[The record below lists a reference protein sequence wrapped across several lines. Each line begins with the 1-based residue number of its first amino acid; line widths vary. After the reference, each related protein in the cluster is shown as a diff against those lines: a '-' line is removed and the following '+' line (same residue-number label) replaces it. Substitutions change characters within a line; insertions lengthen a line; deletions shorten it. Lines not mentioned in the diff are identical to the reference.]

1 MRVPLFRQ
9 NWFYVPYII
18 VMIICGFFVIQFPK
32 AEVHLWLNQYHSAFF
47 DNFFKYITN
56 LGDGIFLP
64 LYIAIMLMIRFRDT
78 ILLVVVFLLSGLL
91 VQVLKRLVFGDVARP
106 MKYFQGNQQLH
117 LVNDIHQYC
126 CNSFPSGHSATA
138 FGIFLCFALA
148 VKQNW
153 LKSVMLI
160 LACLIA
166 YSRVYLSQHF
176 LIDIMG
182 GSLIGIITAIAC
194 YPWIYSIHK
203 DILDKNLLII
213 ARKKVHE

>member
-1 MRVPLFRQ
+1 MRSPLLRQ
-9 NWFYVPYII
+9 NWFYIPYVI
-18 VMIICGFFVIQFPK
+18 VMIMCGFFVIYFTK
-32 AEVHLWLNQYHSAFF
+32 AEVHLWLNQYHSEFF
-47 DNFFKYITN
+47 DTFFKYITN

-64 LYIAIMLMIRFRDT
+64 LYIAIMLMIRFRHT

-106 MKYFQGNQQLH
+106 LKYFGENNHLH

-138 FGIFLCFALA
+138 FGMFFCFALV

-153 LKSVMLI
+153 LKFLMLI
-160 LACLIA
+160 IAILVA

-176 LIDIMG
+176 LIDIMA
-182 GSLIGIITAIAC
+182 GSFIGVITAIAC
-194 YPWIYSIHK
+194 YPWISSIHK
-203 DILDKNLLII
+203 DILDKNILII
-213 ARKKVHE
+213 ARKKVS